1 MHHRA
6 RVAGTGGPPRQEED
20 HVRLMETTQLGPDTL
35 GNRVVMAPMTR
46 SRAPEQVPVELSAEY
61 YAQRAGAGLI
71 ISEGTQVSELGAG
84 YPMTPGIHTDEQ
96 VAGWRRVTDAVHEAG
111 GLIYAQLWHV
121 GRMGHPSVHGGTP
134 VAPSAIAPGEDI
146 FTVDG
151 MQPVPTPRALE
162 LDEIPVVIEQFRH
175 AARQAQAAGF
185 DGVEV
190 HGANGYLLDQFLQ
203 SGTNRRTDGYG
214 GSTPNRV
221 RLLLEVTEAV
231 IEVWGADRVGVRL
244 SPGGTFSGMSD
255 DDPVETFGHAIKAL
269 DALGLAYLHV
279 VETSQSLPP
288 VGLDEVGGPTA
299 LARSLFSGTLI
310 TAGEYDRDSA
320 EETVAAGRADLVA
333 FARHYLANPD
343 LVERFRVGAELNEP
357 DPSTMYGGGAEGYTD
372 YPTLAGA

>member
-1 MHHRA
+1 
-6 RVAGTGGPPRQEED
+6 
-20 HVRLMETTQLGPDTL
+20 VRLLEQTELGAHTTK
-35 GNRVVMAPMTR
+35 NRVVMAPMTR
-46 SRAPEQVPVELSAEY
+46 SRSPRQVPTDLAAEY

-71 ISEGTQVSELGAG
+71 ITEGTQVSELGAG

-96 VAGWRRVTDAVHEAG
+96 VTGWRRVTDAVHTAG

-146 FTVDG
+146 FTAEG
-151 MQPVPTPRALE
+151 MQPIPTPRALGT
-162 LDEIPVVIEQFRH
+162 DEIPQIVQQFRH
-175 AARQAQAAGF
+175 AAQQARDAGF

-203 SGTNRRTDGYG
+203 TGTNHRTDEYG
-214 GSTPNRV
+214 GSVTNRA

-231 IEVWGADRVGVRL
+231 SEVWGSDRVGVRL
-244 SPGGTFSGMSD
+244 SPGGTFSAMSD
-255 DDPVETFGHAIKAL
+255 DDPAETFGYAIKSL

-279 VETSQSLPP
+279 VESSQTLPP

-299 LARSLFSGTLI
+299 LARSAFAGTLI

-320 EETVAAGRADLVA
+320 EAVVADGRADLVA

-343 LVERFRVGAELNEP
+343 LVERFRIGAELNEP
-357 DPSTMYGGGAEGYTD
+357 DAATFYGGDATGYTD
-372 YPTLAGA
+372 YPTLEAS